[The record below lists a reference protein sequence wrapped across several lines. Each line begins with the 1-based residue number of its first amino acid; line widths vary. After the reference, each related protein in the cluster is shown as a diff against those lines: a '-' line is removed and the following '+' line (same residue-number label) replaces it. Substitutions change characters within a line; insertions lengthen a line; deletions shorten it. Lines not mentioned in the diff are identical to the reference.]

1 MERCDARDAAHLMQ
15 RPGLQFPLPALSPGA
30 AGAGGWYHSLAGG
43 VGRWRED
50 QPRPRGRDRRKES
63 ALKREDAAVGK
74 GPART
79 AVPTTKG
86 AVMQDQGSFGLLFD
100 LSFTEFVT
108 TRVVKILFVIGVIC
122 AAISALSF
130 IVAGFGASFIR
141 GLLFLLLSPAVFLI
155 GVVLVRIWCEMVIV
169 IFRIAENTGRLLEQ
183 KKSPLGP
190 NLDS

>member
-1 MERCDARDAAHLMQ
+1 MERCDACDAARLMQ
-15 RPGLQFPLPALSPGA
+15 RPGPQLPLSALSPGA
-30 AGAGGWYHSLAGG
+30 AGAGGWHHSLAGG

-50 QPRPRGRDRRKES
+50 QLRGRDRRKES
-63 ALKREDAAVGK
+63 ALKRKDAAVGE

-79 AVPTTKG
+79 AAPTTKG
-86 AVMQDQGSFGLLFD
+86 AVMQNQGSFGLLFD

-122 AAISALSF
+122 AAISGFSF

-183 KKSPLGP
+183 KKTPLGP